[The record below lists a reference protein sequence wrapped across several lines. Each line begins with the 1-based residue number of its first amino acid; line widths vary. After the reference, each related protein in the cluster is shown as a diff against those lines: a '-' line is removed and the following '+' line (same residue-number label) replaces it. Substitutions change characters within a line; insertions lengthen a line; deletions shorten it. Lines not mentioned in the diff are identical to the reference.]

1 MNNDSTPIK
10 VEKKGHIA
18 SVIMNNPDKLNAMTF
33 DFFLNMVEVFNDIDK
48 DPEIRAAIIKGEGRC
63 FTAGIDI
70 MSLAGLVESKGADS
84 RENLRK
90 IILKGQQSNN
100 AVVQCRKPVIAAIH
114 NHCIGGGIDL
124 ICACDI
130 RLASEDAVFSVRET
144 KLGVIADLGTIQRLP
159 DIVGEPWARELI
171 FTGQDFSAKKA
182 LEINLVTHMYETKE
196 ELFTAADKLA
206 SSIAENSPLTIMG
219 IKDTMRF
226 TRTNGIEAGL
236 EYVAQKNAAQLMNE
250 DLMEAI
256 TALMEK
262 RKPLFKGR

>member
-1 MNNDSTPIK
+1 MTESAPIK
-10 VEKKGHIA
+10 VVKKGHIA
-18 SVIMNNPDKLNAMTF
+18 FVIMNNPDKLNAMTF
-33 DFFLNMVEVFNDIDK
+33 DFFSSMVEIFTDIDD
-48 DPEIRAAIIKGEGRC
+48 DPQIRAAIIKGEGKC
-63 FTAGIDI
+63 FTAGIDL
-70 MSLAGLVESKGADS
+70 MSLAGLLQSKGADS

-90 IILKGQQSNN
+90 IILKGQKSNN
-100 AVVQCRKPVIAAIH
+100 AVIQCQKPVIAAIH
-114 NHCIGGGIDL
+114 NHCIGGGVDL

-130 RLASEDAVFSVRET
+130 RLASNDAIFSVRET
-144 KLGVIADLGTIQRLP
+144 KLGVIADLGTLQRLP

-171 FTGQDFSAKKA
+171 FTGKDFSAKKA
-182 LEINLVTHMYETKE
+182 LEINLITHMYETKKD
-196 ELFTAADKLA
+196 LFQAAEKLA
-206 SSIAENSPLTIMG
+206 NKIADNSPLTIMG

-262 RKPLFKGR
+262 RNPVFKGK

>member
-1 MNNDSTPIK
+1 MTDSAPIK
-10 VEKKGHIA
+10 VEKKGHVA
-18 SVIMNNPDKLNAMTF
+18 NVIMNNPEKRNAMTF
-33 DFFLNMVEVFNDIDK
+33 DFFLQMIEVFNDIDE
-48 DPEIRAAIIKGEGRC
+48 DPQIRAAIIKGEGQS
-63 FTAGIDI
+63 FTAGIDL
-70 MSLAGLVESKGADS
+70 MSLAGLTQSTGADS

-100 AVVQCRKPVIAAIH
+100 AVIQCRKPVIAAIH
-114 NHCIGGGIDL
+114 NHCIGGGVDL

-130 RLASEDAVFSVRET
+130 RLASKDALFSVRET

-159 DIVGEPWARELI
+159 DIVGEPWAKELI
-171 FTGQDFSAKKA
+171 FTGQDFSAQKA
-182 LEINLVTHMYETKE
+182 LEINLITHMYDSKE
-196 ELFTAADKLA
+196 DLFLAADKLA
-206 SSIAENSPLTIMG
+206 NEIAQNSPLTIMG

-226 TRTNGIEAGL
+226 TRANGIEAGL

-262 RKPLFKGR
+262 REPVFKGK

>member
-1 MNNDSTPIK
+1 MTDSRPII

-18 SVIMNNPDKLNAMTF
+18 WVIFNNPEKRNSMTF
-33 DFFLNMVEVFNDIDK
+33 DFFIQMVDVFTRIDD
-48 DPEIRAAIIKGEGRC
+48 DPEIRAVIIKGEGKS
-63 FTAGIDI
+63 FTAGIDL
-70 MSLAGLVESKGADS
+70 MSLAGLAQSTGADS
-84 RENLRK
+84 REDLRK

-100 AVVQCRKPVIAAIH
+100 AVIQCRKPVICAVH
-114 NHCIGGGIDL
+114 SHCIGGGVDL

-130 RLASEDAVFSVRET
+130 RLASKDAIFSVRET

-171 FTGQDFSAKKA
+171 FTGQDFSAQKA
-182 LEINLVTHMYETKE
+182 LDIGLITHMYETCE
-196 ELFTAADKLA
+196 ELYEAAVKLA
-206 SSIAENSPLTIMG
+206 CEIAQNSPLTIMG

-226 TRTNGIEAGL
+226 TRENSIQAGL

-250 DLMEAI
+250 DLMEAV

-262 RKPLFKGR
+262 RKPVFKGK